1 LRRLHVL
8 DRVAIG
14 LLVVGLVCVACGL
27 LPTGSAADAMTRIAP
42 LLAFLGTVI
51 VLAELTTRAEVFD
64 VVAARV
70 ARAGRGSY
78 PLLFLLCVAFASVTT
93 IALNLDTTAVLLT
106 PVMLALA
113 SRVGIAAVPLAMTTV
128 WLANTASLLLPVSN
142 LTNLLAADRVAL
154 SPLGLAGRMW
164 APQLAAI
171 AVTMACLWLF
181 YWRRGRRGSAPS
193 AVPAGESQGVSST
206 PPAEA
211 SPGVPSAKPT
221 EKPTGVSSTA
231 AAEESPGASSAAPAE
246 DSPGVPSAM
255 PTEESHGVSSAVP
268 VGDSPGVHVGGPGA
282 TRAEDLRPAGAA
294 GYVPPA
300 PHRPADPVLFRVCA
314 LACAGFLLAILVA
327 DVELWIASA
336 TAAAVAVAVFAAR
349 DRSALRLSLVPWRL
363 LVMVP
368 GMFLVVET
376 VNANGLHDLLAAAV
390 GQDGDTGGLFRAAAV
405 GAGLSN
411 VLNNLPVYLA
421 GEAAVPA
428 GNHDQ
433 LLALLV
439 GSNVGPV
446 ITPWASLA
454 TLLWYERCHAHGV
467 RVPLPRLL
475 FTGAVLALTA
485 VTASVAALA
494 LTA

>member
-1 LRRLHVL
+1 MMHGVRGDSYGFSSHSEQAPVTAGHGCATLPPVRVFLRLHVL

-14 LLVVGLVCVACGL
+14 LLATGLLCVATGL
-27 LPTGSAADAMTRIAP
+27 LPTGSATDAMTRIAP

-51 VLAELTTRAEVFD
+51 VLAELTSRAEVFD
-64 VVAARV
+64 VVAARM

-78 PLLFLLCVAFASVTT
+78 AALFLLCVAFASVTT

-164 APQLAAI
+164 APQLAAVG
-171 AVTMACLWLF
+171 VTMACLWVF
-181 YWRRGRRGSAPS
+181 YWRRGRRGDGLPD
-193 AVPAGESQGVSST
+193 AGRPEGT
-206 PPAEA
+206 DAGA
-211 SPGVPSAKPT
+211 GVPRRA
-221 EKPTGVSSTA
+221 
-231 AAEESPGASSAAPAE
+231 GARS
-246 DSPGVPSAM
+246 
-255 PTEESHGVSSAVP
+255 
-268 VGDSPGVHVGGPGA
+268 GGPGA
-282 TRAEDLRPAGAA
+282 ARADDVRAGGADRYA
-294 GYVPPA
+294 PPEV
-300 PHRPADPVLFRVCA
+300 HRPADPVLFRACG

-336 TAAAVAVAVFAAR
+336 TAAAVAVAAFAVR
-349 DRSALRLSLVPWRL
+349 RRSVLRLSLVPWRL

-390 GQDGDTGGLFRAAAV
+390 GHDGGLWGLFRAAAV
-405 GAGLSN
+405 GGGLSN

-421 GEAAVPA
+421 GEAAVPL

-433 LLALLV
+433 LLALLI
-439 GSNVGPV
+439 GTNVGPV
-446 ITPWASLA
+446 VTPWASLA
-454 TLLWYERCHAHGV
+454 TLLWFERCHAYGV
-467 RVPLPRLL
+467 RVPVARLMG
-475 FTGAVLALTA
+475 TGAVLAVAA
-485 VTASVAALA
+485 VTVSVVALA
-494 LTA
+494 LTG

>member
-1 LRRLHVL
+1 MRAFLLRLHVL

-14 LLVVGLVCVACGL
+14 LLVTGLLCVATGL
-27 LPTGSAADAMTRIAP
+27 LPTDSASDAMTRIAP

-51 VLAELTTRAEVFD
+51 VLAELTSRAEVFD
-64 VVAARV
+64 VLAARV

-113 SRVGIAAVPLAMTTV
+113 SRVGIAPVPLAMTTV

-142 LTNLLAADRVAL
+142 LTNLLAANRVAL

-164 APQLAAI
+164 APQLAAL

-181 YWRRGRRGSAPS
+181 FWRRGRRGGSGGP
-193 AVPAGESQGVSST
+193 VVDESGL
-206 PPAEA
+206 
-211 SPGVPSAKPT
+211 
-221 EKPTGVSSTA
+221 
-231 AAEESPGASSAAPAE
+231 
-246 DSPGVPSAM
+246 M
-255 PTEESHGVSSAVP
+255 SAVP
-268 VGDSPGVHVGGPGA
+268 VSGPGA
-282 TRAEDLRPAGAA
+282 AREADVRADAA
-294 GYVPPA
+294 DRYIPPGV
-300 PHRPADPVLFRVCA
+300 HRPADPVLFRACA
-314 LACAGFLLAILVA
+314 LGCGGFLLAILVA
-327 DVELWIASA
+327 DVPLWMASG
-336 TAAAVAVAVFAAR
+336 TAALVAVAAFAVRQRAV
-349 DRSALRLSLVPWRL
+349 LRLSLIPWRL

-376 VNANGLHDLLAAAV
+376 VNAHGLHGLLASAV
-390 GQDGDTGGLFRAAAV
+390 GADGGTLGLFRAAAV
-405 GAGLSN
+405 GGGLSN

-421 GEAAVPA
+421 GEAAVPL

-439 GSNVGPV
+439 GTNAGPV

-454 TLLWYERCHAHGV
+454 TLLWYERCHAYGV
-467 RVPLPRLL
+467 RVPVRRLMG
-475 FTGAVLALTA
+475 TGAVLAACA
-485 VTASVAALA
+485 VGAAVAALA
-494 LTA
+494 LTG

>member
-1 LRRLHVL
+1 MRVFLRLHVL

-14 LLVVGLVCVACGL
+14 LLAVGLLCVATGL
-27 LPTGSAADAMTRIAP
+27 LPTGSAGDAMTRIAP

-51 VLAELTTRAEVFD
+51 VLAELTSKAEVFD

-78 PLLFLLCVAFASVTT
+78 AALFLLCVAFASVTT

-113 SRVGIAAVPLAMTTV
+113 SRVGIAPVPLAMTTV

-171 AVTMACLWLF
+171 AVTMVCLWLF
-181 YWRRGRRGSAPS
+181 YWRRGRRAEALGPETESLDPETES
-193 AVPAGESQGVSST
+193 PETESPETESPETGVPART
-206 PPAEA
+206 
-211 SPGVPSAKPT
+211 GVP
-221 EKPTGVSSTA
+221 
-231 AAEESPGASSAAPAE
+231 AS
-246 DSPGVPSAM
+246 
-255 PTEESHGVSSAVP
+255 
-268 VGDSPGVHVGGPGA
+268 GPGA
-282 TRAEDLRPAGAA
+282 ARADDVRAGDPRSGNSDRYRPPE
-294 GYVPPA
+294 V
-300 PHRPADPVLFRVCA
+300 HRPADPVLFRACG

-327 DVELWIASA
+327 DVELWVASA
-336 TAAAVAVAVFAAR
+336 TAAAVAVAAFAV
-349 DRSALRLSLVPWRL
+349 RSRSTLKLSLVPWRL

-376 VNANGLHDLLAAAV
+376 VNANGLHDLLASAV
-390 GQDGDTGGLFRAAAV
+390 GHDGGLWGLFRAAAV
-405 GAGLSN
+405 GGGLSN

-421 GEAAVPA
+421 GEAAVPM

-433 LLALLV
+433 LLALLI
-439 GSNVGPV
+439 GTNVGPV
-446 ITPWASLA
+446 VTPWASLA
-454 TLLWYERCHAHGV
+454 TLLWYERCHAYGV
-467 RVPLPRLL
+467 RVPVARLMG
-475 FTGAVLALTA
+475 TGAVLAVAA
-485 VTASVAALA
+485 VAASVLA
-494 LTA
+494 LTLTG